1 MLALRIITLSVCFYI
16 GYRYIKDLNMKQD
29 KNRDF
34 KVGIVVLLMGAVCYL
49 LFITDELRETV
60 FYCSGILLFIVVYLC
75 IIWYRNK
82 K

>member
-1 MLALRIITLSVCFYI
+1 MLVVLKIIILSVCFYI

-49 LFITDELRETV
+49 LFITDELLIYNR
-60 FYCSGILLFIVVYLC
+60 
-75 IIWYRNK
+75 
-82 K
+82 

>member
-49 LFITDELRETV
+49 LFITDELRETI
-60 FYCSGILLFIVVYLC
+60 FYCSGILLFYCGLFVHYLVS
-75 IIWYRNK
+75 K
-82 K
+82 

>member
-1 MLALRIITLSVCFYI
+1 MLVLKIIILSVCFYI

-49 LFITDELRETV
+49 LFITDELRKTI
-60 FYCSGILLFIVVYLC
+60 FYCLGILLFIVVYLC
-75 IIWYRNK
+75 IIEIKND
-82 K
+82 

>member
-1 MLALRIITLSVCFYI
+1 
-16 GYRYIKDLNMKQD
+16 MKQD

-49 LFITDELRETV
+49 LFITDELRETI

-75 IIWYRNK
+75 IIWYQNK